1 MRISII
7 LDSKY
12 NNNPKNVIAEI
23 SKEGNVDYLV
33 KGEDNHA
40 FPYLGEV
47 ESYDYSDFG
56 PEDVPGIINELL
68 KVKEEVSDPSDKAH
82 IDDIIRL
89 AEKCKNTPDT
99 VLVFAG

>member
-7 LDSKY
+7 LDNKY
-12 NNNPKNVIAEI
+12 NNDPKNVIETI
-23 SKEGNVDYLV
+23 SKEGNVNYLI
-33 KGEDNHA
+33 KGEDNPN

-56 PEDVPGIINELL
+56 PEDAPGIITELL
-68 KVKEEVSDPSDKAH
+68 KVKEEVSDHSDKAH